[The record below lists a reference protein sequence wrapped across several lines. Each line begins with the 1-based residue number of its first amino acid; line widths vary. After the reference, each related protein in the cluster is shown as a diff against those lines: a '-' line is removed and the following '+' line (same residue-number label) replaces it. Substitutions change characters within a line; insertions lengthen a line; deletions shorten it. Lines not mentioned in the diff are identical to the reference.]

1 MKIDLL
7 NTLIKMFFL
16 LNYTSYIYAR
26 IMNKNYSKK
35 TCALI
40 FIINFFLSALNLLM
54 KSYFKTNEVMIIIII
69 LSAIIINQISTE
81 KIRPSAILL
90 AFAVCIMSL
99 VISVTAIFP
108 LPNILNRVNNAKIV
122 MMILMVVIQGLT
134 ICVLFRIKR
143 FNKGL
148 AFIKEKI
155 NNEYIDIITINIS
168 IAVIFVYTLF
178 GNYYGNLT
186 RHILISFIILGT
198 IMFVM
203 IQKTL
208 VLYYKQKLLEKTMA
222 DYENEIKQKDEK
234 IKVLSEEK
242 FKISKI
248 NHEFY
253 NRQKA
258 LEMTVNDFIN
268 NTNMEVGRELAITNK
283 INSLSK
289 EYSNKMKSIKQVE
302 KLSLTGI
309 EEIDEMFKYM
319 QIECIKNNIDFKLK
333 IEGNVYPLVNNI
345 IEKDRLVTL
354 IGDHLKDAII
364 AINFSKNK
372 FKSIIA
378 ILGIK
383 NNCYE
388 FCICDTGI
396 EFQIETLLKLGLEP
410 VTTHKETGGTGI
422 GFISTF
428 ETLKKCNASLII
440 DEKHEESNNDYT
452 KSVTIKFDGKS
463 QYIIKSY
470 RADKIKDKAEDDR
483 IIIKRNDN

>member
-1 MKIDLL
+1 MNSDLL
-7 NTLIKMFFL
+7 IKQFTINILVYLVTFKI
-16 LNYTSYIYAR
+16 LNIKITSYRQWVKITSASVLTTITYA
-26 IMNKNYSKK
+26 ILKK
-35 TCALI
+35 YMAIPFLI
-40 FIINFFLSALNLLM
+40 IVSFILQNIFLS
-54 KSYFKTNEVMIIIII
+54 F
-69 LSAIIINQISTE
+69 
-81 KIRPSAILL
+81 
-90 AFAVCIMSL
+90 
-99 VISVTAIFP
+99 
-108 LPNILNRVNNAKIV
+108 
-122 MMILMVVIQGLT
+122 
-134 ICVLFRIKR
+134 
-143 FNKGL
+143 
-148 AFIKEKI
+148 FIKENISIFITNLVANAITYIIYTLATIIEILPLTILNI
-155 NNEYIDIITINIS
+155 NNNFCNFILITLISIILFYIFSKIKRIKNGMKFLRDTKSQEYVEIIAINIS
-168 IAVIFVYTLF
+168 IAVIFVYTLS

-289 EYSNKMKSIKQVE
+289 EYSNKMNSIKQVE
-302 KLSLTGI
+302 KLPLTGI

-319 QIECIKNNIDFKLK
+319 QSECIKNNIDFKLK
-333 IEGNVYPLVNNI
+333 IEGNVYPLINNI

-388 FCICDTGI
+388 FCVCDTGI

>member
-108 LPNILNRVNNAKIV
+108 LQNILNRVNNAKIV

-319 QIECIKNNIDFKLK
+319 QIECIKNNIDFLLINFKKQKNNEKIKLNNEEPITKVLSDLEYKLELEKKLYEEYTEVLNASGADRIEELADMLEVMISLAKLENKSLEDILK
-333 IEGNVYPLVNNI
+333 IRQ
-345 IEKDRLVTL
+345 EK
-354 IGDHLKDAII
+354 
-364 AINFSKNK
+364 KNK
-372 FKSIIA
+372 RGGFEEKI
-378 ILGIK
+378 
-383 NNCYE
+383 Y
-388 FCICDTGI
+388 
-396 EFQIETLLKLGLEP
+396 LEK
-410 VTTHKETGGTGI
+410 V
-422 GFISTF
+422 
-428 ETLKKCNASLII
+428 
-440 DEKHEESNNDYT
+440 
-452 KSVTIKFDGKS
+452 
-463 QYIIKSY
+463 
-470 RADKIKDKAEDDR
+470 AD
-483 IIIKRNDN
+483 

>member
-1 MKIDLL
+1 MNSDLL
-7 NTLIKMFFL
+7 IKQFTINILVYLVTFKI
-16 LNYTSYIYAR
+16 LNIKITSYRQWVKITSASVLTTITYA
-26 IMNKNYSKK
+26 ILKK
-35 TCALI
+35 YMAIPFLI
-40 FIINFFLSALNLLM
+40 IVSFILQNIFLS
-54 KSYFKTNEVMIIIII
+54 F
-69 LSAIIINQISTE
+69 
-81 KIRPSAILL
+81 
-90 AFAVCIMSL
+90 
-99 VISVTAIFP
+99 
-108 LPNILNRVNNAKIV
+108 
-122 MMILMVVIQGLT
+122 
-134 ICVLFRIKR
+134 
-143 FNKGL
+143 
-148 AFIKEKI
+148 FIKENISIFITNLVANAITYIIYTLATIIEILPLTILNI
-155 NNEYIDIITINIS
+155 NNNFCNFILITLISIILFYIFSKIKRIKNGMKFLRDTKSQEYVEIIAINIS

-208 VLYYKQKLLEKTMA
+208 VLYYKQKLFEKTMA

-268 NTNMEVGRELAITNK
+268 NTNMEVGRKLAITNK

-319 QIECIKNNIDFKLK
+319 QSECIKNNIDFKLK

-364 AINFSKNK
+364 AINFSRNK

>member
-1 MKIDLL
+1 MNSDLL
-7 NTLIKMFFL
+7 IKQFTINILVYLVTFKI
-16 LNYTSYIYAR
+16 LNIKITSYRQWVKITSASVLTTITYA
-26 IMNKNYSKK
+26 ILKK
-35 TCALI
+35 YMAIPFLI
-40 FIINFFLSALNLLM
+40 IVSFILQNIFLS
-54 KSYFKTNEVMIIIII
+54 F
-69 LSAIIINQISTE
+69 
-81 KIRPSAILL
+81 
-90 AFAVCIMSL
+90 
-99 VISVTAIFP
+99 
-108 LPNILNRVNNAKIV
+108 
-122 MMILMVVIQGLT
+122 
-134 ICVLFRIKR
+134 
-143 FNKGL
+143 
-148 AFIKEKI
+148 FIKENISIFITNLVANAITYIIYTLATIIEILPLTILNI
-155 NNEYIDIITINIS
+155 NNNFCNFILITLISIILFYIFSKIKRIKNGMKFLRDTKSQEYVEIIAINIS

-428 ETLKKCNASLII
+428 ETLKKCNASPII

-452 KSVTIKFDGKS
+452 KSVTIKFDGKR

>member
-1 MKIDLL
+1 MNSDLL
-7 NTLIKMFFL
+7 IKQFTINILVYLVTFKI
-16 LNYTSYIYAR
+16 LNIKITSYRQWVKITSASVLTTITYA
-26 IMNKNYSKK
+26 ILKK
-35 TCALI
+35 YMAIPFLI
-40 FIINFFLSALNLLM
+40 IVSFILQNIFLS
-54 KSYFKTNEVMIIIII
+54 F
-69 LSAIIINQISTE
+69 
-81 KIRPSAILL
+81 
-90 AFAVCIMSL
+90 
-99 VISVTAIFP
+99 
-108 LPNILNRVNNAKIV
+108 
-122 MMILMVVIQGLT
+122 
-134 ICVLFRIKR
+134 
-143 FNKGL
+143 
-148 AFIKEKI
+148 FIKENISIFITNLVANAITYIIYTLATIIEILPLTILNI
-155 NNEYIDIITINIS
+155 NNNFCNFILITLISIILFYIFSKIKRIKNGMKFLRDTKSQEYVEIIAINIS

-208 VLYYKQKLLEKTMA
+208 VLYYKQKLFEKTMA

-452 KSVTIKFDGKS
+452 KSVTIKFDGKR
-463 QYIIKSY
+463 QHIIKSY